1 MIDPRCP
8 NCGCTG
14 IHACMG
20 KPLSDGAIYASYG
33 DLELKVIAHE
43 LIQGNLQKLLD
54 EDTKNLV
61 S

>member
-1 MIDPRCP
+1 
-8 NCGCTG
+8 
-14 IHACMG
+14 MG